1 MEVNKYKQIEKKWQK
16 FWASHPELY
25 HGVDQESQKM
35 KYILV
40 EFPYPSG
47 SGLHIGHAFTFT
59 IGDIYAR
66 FKRMQGFNVCFPM
79 GWDAFGL
86 PTENYAIKTKQKPQK
101 VTAENTAAFEE
112 QMNELAFSFDWQ
124 RKVDTTDPHYY
135 RWTQWIFIKLFE
147 KGLAHKEEMPINWCP
162 SCKIGLANE
171 EVVNNKCERCGA
183 EVSRRTISQWV
194 VKITDYADKLLEGL
208 EKTNF
213 VEKVKQSQ
221 INWIGKSEGAKIR
234 FMINDV
240 RFTNKPL
247 EVFTTRPDTLYG
259 ATFMVIAPEH
269 VLVES
274 LKSKEIGDY
283 VSSNRSKSD
292 MERTELNKDKTG
304 VFSGLY
310 AINPMTGKEIP
321 IWISDFVLAS
331 YGTGAIMSVPAHDER
346 DWAFA
351 KKFGLPIVPVIQP
364 NTKDF
369 EMTEPYT
376 DVAHGTMINSPEWN
390 GVTPDEAIKRAIDY
404 ITSKGFGEATSSY
417 HLRDWI
423 FSRQHYWGEPIPM
436 IYCPACAKA
445 SAGKSNAGWVTVPEE
460 QLPLVLPEVEHYEPT
475 DDGKSPLSKID
486 SFVKTTC
493 PKCGG
498 EAVRETDTMPN
509 WAGSDWY
516 YLGYLLSLKSKV
528 ESPKN
533 IFTEQQEKIK
543 QWMPVDVYIGGDEH
557 NTLHLLYSRFIYHFL
572 YDLGVLPNDEPYE
585 RRVSHGVILGPD
597 GARMS
602 KSRGNVVV
610 PRTVVDQWGVDIT
623 RMYLMFMGPFDG
635 TIAWN
640 ENTLLGVK
648 RFIEKF
654 GEFIIHKEV
663 SPASSKVVTLII
675 HKTMKGLTEDL
686 ESFKYNTSIAKLME
700 CLNIISSDQLLISN
714 EDKKNLVKLLAPLA
728 PYMAEEL
735 WSQLKSETD
744 SESVHAAA
752 WPVWDENILVEET
765 IVVAIAING
774 KVRGEVCIDS
784 HLRGNDV
791 EVIKMA
797 KENQKIKPWI
807 DGKILIKEIYIP
819 GKMVNF
825 VIKN

>member
-1 MEVNKYKQIEKKWQK
+1 M
-16 FWASHPELY
+16 
-25 HGVDQESQKM
+25 
-35 KYILV
+35 
-40 EFPYPSG
+40 
-47 SGLHIGHAFTFT
+47 
-59 IGDIYAR
+59 
-66 FKRMQGFNVCFPM
+66 
-79 GWDAFGL
+79 
-86 PTENYAIKTKQKPQK
+86 
-101 VTAENTAAFEE
+101 
-112 QMNELAFSFDWQ
+112 
-124 RKVDTTDPHYY
+124 
-135 RWTQWIFIKLFE
+135 
-147 KGLAHKEEMPINWCP
+147 
-162 SCKIGLANE
+162 
-171 EVVNNKCERCGA
+171 
-183 EVSRRTISQWV
+183 
-194 VKITDYADKLLEGL
+194 
-208 EKTNF
+208 
-213 VEKVKQSQ
+213 
-221 INWIGKSEGAKIR
+221 
-234 FMINDV
+234 
-240 RFTNKPL
+240 
-247 EVFTTRPDTLYG
+247 
-259 ATFMVIAPEH
+259 
-269 VLVES
+269 
-274 LKSKEIGDY
+274 
-283 VSSNRSKSD
+283 
-292 MERTELNKDKTG
+292 
-304 VFSGLY
+304 
-310 AINPMTGKEIP
+310 
-321 IWISDFVLAS
+321 
-331 YGTGAIMSVPAHDER
+331 
-346 DWAFA
+346 
-351 KKFGLPIVPVIQP
+351 
-364 NTKDF
+364 
-369 EMTEPYT
+369 
-376 DVAHGTMINSPEWN
+376 
-390 GVTPDEAIKRAIDY
+390 
-404 ITSKGFGEATSSY
+404 
-417 HLRDWI
+417 
-423 FSRQHYWGEPIPM
+423 
-436 IYCPACAKA
+436 
-445 SAGKSNAGWVTVPEE
+445 
-460 QLPLVLPEVEHYEPT
+460 
-475 DDGKSPLSKID
+475 
-486 SFVKTTC
+486 
-493 PKCGG
+493 
-498 EAVRETDTMPN
+498 
-509 WAGSDWY
+509 
-516 YLGYLLSLKSKV
+516 
-528 ESPKN
+528 
-533 IFTEQQEKIK
+533 
-543 QWMPVDVYIGGDEH
+543 DVYIGGDEH